1 MKYMKYFESALKNM
15 AVGDE
20 FDISVHCDVKIFEWL
35 LNYIEN
41 EEWKTQP
48 GKKVFEIISDKNT
61 KDENRKMKPEIT
73 VPDVISILIS
83 AEYLLIPNLVEESL
97 RFFAY
102 NMNQV
107 LQLPLDLSCIKNNLL
122 KRIIEMV
129 TDEQLE
135 AIVDK
140 KDWILSR
147 IYMLKLENLV

>member
-1 MKYMKYFESALKNM
+1 
-15 AVGDE
+15 
-20 FDISVHCDVKIFEWL
+20 
-35 LNYIEN
+35 
-41 EEWKTQP
+41 
-48 GKKVFEIISDKNT
+48 
-61 KDENRKMKPEIT
+61 
-73 VPDVISILIS
+73 
-83 AEYLLIPNLVEESL
+83 
-97 RFFAY
+97 
-102 NMNQV
+102 MNQV